1 MEDNL
6 HLGQRV
12 AFFRKLK
19 GINQKDLGTKIN
31 KTRALISF
39 IERTGKINHRTL
51 KLIAGALEI
60 TMEDLHMTDEEL
72 NMFKNSGINSLKSQ
86 LDDKVVLELEFY
98 KRENELLHKMLKQ
111 QEKLVEQHQ
120 KNSKQQDKII
130 QYLEE
135 KKSDK
140 PGDKVSKSKS

>member
-1 MEDNL
+1 MEESL
-6 HLGQRV
+6 HLGHRV

-19 GINQKDLGTKIN
+19 GINQKDLGIKIN

-39 IERTGKINHRTL
+39 IERTGKINHKTL
-51 KLIAGALEI
+51 KLIAETLGI

-72 NMFKNSGINSLKSQ
+72 ALFKNSGINSLKSQ

-111 QEKLVEQHQ
+111 QERLVEQHQ
-120 KNSKQQDKII
+120 KQAKQQEKII
-130 QYLEE
+130 QILE
-135 KKSDK
+135 DQNK
-140 PGDKVSKSKS
+140 PTVT

>member
-6 HLGQRV
+6 HLGHRV

-19 GINQKDLGTKIN
+19 GINQKDLAEKIN
-31 KTRALISF
+31 KTRALVSF

-51 KLIAGALEI
+51 KLISETLDI
-60 TMEDLHMTDEEL
+60 SMEDLHMSDEEL
-72 NMFKNSGINSLKSQ
+72 NLFKNSGISSLKSK
-86 LDDKVVLELEFY
+86 LDDKVILELEFY

-120 KNSKQQDKII
+120 KQSRQQEKII
-130 QYLEE
+130 QILEDQQN
-135 KKSDK
+135 KTLQAKRA
-140 PGDKVSKSKS
+140 